1 MGADG
6 DPCRHQGSPSWL
18 HSSALEKV
26 RNIRGGRQNARRRKQ
41 GQPQAVST
49 PLGNPDTRPR
59 IIQYDEESDTLWM
72 GNGGPVPN
80 GMDVFDGC
88 VVFSNV
94 DRRINGIMIEDAR
107 ELLLGA
113 LLGKGK
119 NGAPTPEKAKD
130 VSRTDEA

>member
-1 MGADG
+1 MVSQFGFREDT
-6 DPCRHQGSPSWL
+6 QYT
-18 HSSALEKV
+18 
-26 RNIRGGRQNARRRKQ
+26 GGCQSARRRKQ
-41 GQPQAVST
+41 GQAQAVST
-49 PLGNPDTRPR
+49 PLVNSDTRPKIVR
-59 IIQYDEESDTLWM
+59 YDEESDTLWI

-113 LLGKGK
+113 LLDKAK

>member
-1 MGADG
+1 MADAAN
-6 DPCRHQGSPSWL
+6 D
-18 HSSALEKV
+18 A
-26 RNIRGGRQNARRRKQ
+26 
-41 GQPQAVST
+41 QPHVVSI
-49 PLGNPDTRPR
+49 PLGDPDTRPK